1 MMHRFQNRGMAAHY
15 THRIHYHI
23 LILQTTLRCI
33 CRYIQQIQF
42 PMRGRTNLMTIFTQ
56 ALHHTPSHKTTATQY
71 QNIHFLFS
79 FLFIIFFFILL
90 DTTHHKDK
98 LHVYQSSHKQN
109 HRPDTL
115 KHSHLHPIALCST
128 LCPYLFT
135 LTLMASPLF
144 RTPTPRPFGSKNG
157 CHRVSN
163 RQNHLGTHL
172 VSPICCHCPILDFQ
186 PMATPNLDRQTLIT
200 WV

>member
-1 MMHRFQNRGMAAHY
+1 MAAHH
-15 THRIHYHI
+15 THRIHHHI
-23 LILQTTLRCI
+23 LILQTALRSL

-42 PMRGRTNLMTIFTQ
+42 LMRRRTDLMTIFTQ
-56 ALHHTPSHKTTATQY
+56 TLHHTLPHKTTATQY
-71 QNIHFLFS
+71 QNIHLLLS

-98 LHVYQSSHKQN
+98 LHVYQSPPRQN

-115 KHSHLHPIALCST
+115 KHNHLHPIALCST
-128 LCPYLFT
+128 LYPYLFT
-135 LTLMASPLF
+135 LTLMASPLY
-144 RTPTPRPFGSKNG
+144 RIQTPHPFGSKNG

-172 VSPICCHCPILDFQ
+172 VSPICCHRPILDFQ
-186 PMATPNLDRQTLIT
+186 LMATPNLDRQTLIT